1 MSDKFCFLGGAHAY
15 AYYGEHIFVNS
26 GSGEAA
32 IYLLRID
39 IFTVINNNSD

>member
-1 MSDKFCFLGGAHAY
+1 MFK
-15 AYYGEHIFVNS
+15 FVNS
-26 GSGEAA
+26 GSGEA